1 MSSNF
6 QASRRHSKQ
15 LSEVSRPHVPWR
27 SQARD
32 GTVCG
37 RASRGAEGFAVTPRH
52 RCWGTPPPTNAAS
65 LSVRHANCAISF
77 FSWAYYCSVLE
88 ISFLIER
95 LSPIRHVLKVR
106 IVFLLFMWLYI
117 FMNRYLPFPTHV
129 LFAAR
134 LVPAASVSRLERCA
148 GDAQAPGPSPTTPAA
163 PPAGVGSPVFLKE
176 PRQRAKRS
184 AVNHQRE
191 AISIVTA
198 GSRGPGVAD
207 SEVSG
212 CGSDTPGATSRR
224 WEAACH
230 GPAARETPGAVD
242 GGPGSLGAS
251 GIPVPNTD
259 GLTSVLR
266 VLLRESRE
274 MGV

>member
-1 MSSNF
+1 M
-6 QASRRHSKQ
+6 
-15 LSEVSRPHVPWR
+15 PWR
-27 SQARD
+27 SQARE

-37 RASRGAEGFAVTPRH
+37 WASRGAEGFAVAPRH
-52 RCWGTPPPTNAAS
+52 RCWEDAAAYECS
-65 LSVRHANCAISF
+65 KSERPSRQLRHF
-77 FSWAYYCSVLE
+77 VFSWAYYCSVLE

-106 IVFLLFMWLYI
+106 IVFLSFMWRYI

-212 CGSDTPGATSRR
+212 CGSDTPGATNRR

-259 GLTSVLR
+259 DLTSVLR

>member
-6 QASRRHSKQ
+6 QASRRRSKQ

-52 RCWGTPPPTNAAS
+52 RCWEDAAAYECS
-65 LSVRHANCAISF
+65 KSERPSRQLRHF
-77 FSWAYYCSVLE
+77 VFSWAYYCSVLE

-106 IVFLLFMWLYI
+106 IVFLSFMWLYI
-117 FMNRYLPFPTHV
+117 FVNRYLPFPTHV

-163 PPAGVGSPVFLKE
+163 LPAGVGSPVFLKE

-212 CGSDTPGATSRR
+212 CGSDTLGATSRR
-224 WEAACH
+224 WGRLAMVLQPGKPQGLSTEAPGLSAPQASLC
-230 GPAARETPGAVD
+230 PTPM
-242 GGPGSLGAS
+242 
-251 GIPVPNTD
+251 T
-259 GLTSVLR
+259 
-266 VLLRESRE
+266 
-274 MGV
+274 